1 MAVRTMAETFP
12 STYEIIKP
20 TKKNQKK
27 WLFPADAKKA
37 VVVWETEKE

>member
-1 MAVRTMAETFP
+1 MGVRTMAEMFP

-20 TKKNQKK
+20 TKKIRRK
-27 WLFPADAKKA
+27 WLSPADAKKA